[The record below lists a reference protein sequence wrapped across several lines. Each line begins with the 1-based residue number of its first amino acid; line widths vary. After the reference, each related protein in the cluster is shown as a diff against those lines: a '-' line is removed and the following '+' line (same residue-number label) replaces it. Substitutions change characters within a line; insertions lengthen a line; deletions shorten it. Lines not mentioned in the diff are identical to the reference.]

1 MQMKQQDIHQL
12 AENLSSELID
22 IRRHLHQYPELS
34 FQEFETQKFVKNELQ
49 KIGFENIII
58 KANTGL
64 VVHIEGN
71 NPSKKCIALRADMDA
86 LPIQELNEVDYIS
99 KNNGVMHACGH
110 DVHTT
115 CLLGAAKILF
125 QLKDQFEGTV
135 KLIFQP
141 GEEVAPGGA
150 SIMIKDGVLENP
162 KPESIIGLHVFPD
175 LPAGQVGFKSGQYM
189 ASSDEIFITVKGKG
203 GHAALPHKCVD
214 PIVVAANII
223 MSLQQITSRKCNP
236 IVPNVLSFGKIQG
249 GFTNNVIPNEVHLEG
264 TLRTFDETWRKEALE
279 LIKSI
284 SENIATSF
292 GATAEVVIP
301 DGYPSLY
308 NHPELTEKIASFAR
322 TYVGEEN
329 VKPLEIRMTA
339 EDFSFYAQ
347 QINGCF
353 YRLGTNSNYSS
364 KTTPVHT
371 AYFDVDEK
379 CLTTGAGLMAW
390 IALQELK

>member
-1 MQMKQQDIHQL
+1 MKQQDIHQQ
-12 AENLSSELID
+12 AQNISAELIA
-22 IRRHLHQYPELS
+22 IRRHLHQHPELS
-34 FQEFETQKFVKNELQ
+34 FQEYETQKFVKSELE
-49 KIGFENIII
+49 KIGFQNIIT

-64 VVHIEGN
+64 VVTIEGK
-71 NPSKKCIALRADMDA
+71 NPTKKCIALRADMDA
-86 LPIQELNEVDYIS
+86 LPIQELNDAPYKS
-99 KNNGVMHACGH
+99 QNDGVMHACGH

-125 QLKDQFEGTV
+125 PLKDQMEGTI
-135 KLIFQP
+135 KFIFQP

-150 SIMIKDGVLENP
+150 SIMIKEGVLENP

-203 GHAALPHKCVD
+203 GHAALPHKVVD

-223 MSLQQITSRKCNP
+223 ISLQQITSRKCNP

-264 TLRTFDETWRKEALE
+264 TLRTFDEVWRKEALAF
-279 LIKSI
+279 IKNI
-284 SENIATSF
+284 SESIATSF
-292 GATAEVVIP
+292 GATAEVTIP

-308 NHPELTEKIASFAR
+308 NAPELTAKME
-322 TYVGEEN
+322 TYAKEYLGEEQ

-347 QINGCF
+347 KVDGCF
-353 YRLGTNSNYSS
+353 YRLGTNQNNIA

-371 AYFDVDEK
+371 AYFDVDES
-379 CLTTGAGLMAW
+379 CLSVGAGLMAW
-390 IALQELK
+390 LAIQELRK